1 MPTSNSP
8 AARLLGYRIRLT
20 YVGVFCLLAVAAG
33 CWSLGV
39 DRFLERDATHGE
51 FVSVSGRLRG
61 QSTEV
66 MHAAYVHLLT
76 PRVETTG
83 SLDDTIAQW
92 IDQHAKVR
100 EILAQVCTSDTDPLC
115 RQFQDVEAR
124 MGEIARAAHAAE
136 QGSDDERLTDFQRL
150 KVMQTAYLVAA
161 KNFVNALAVRF
172 NAEGEA
178 QRRTLHL
185 WMLLAAAVILLI
197 ILVGIEP
204 GTRYLQRERSSID

>member
-150 KVMQTAYLVAA
+150 KVMQLRTSLRQRTSSTRS
-161 KNFVNALAVRF
+161 RF
-172 NAEGEA
+172 GSMPRVKRSGGRCTCGCFS
-178 QRRTLHL
+178 QR
-185 WMLLAAAVILLI
+185 
-197 ILVGIEP
+197 P
-204 GTRYLQRERSSID
+204 SSC